1 MKIPTNVY
9 FSRAIFLWW
18 LKRKKTG
25 DCRTYYL
32 RIEDLEYLALPHSP
46 QILRFKIFKKKLSC
60 PKTLWDKGIN
70 LWGIREMKKC
80 TL

>member
-1 MKIPTNVY
+1 MCIFLELN
-9 FSRAIFLWW
+9 FLWW

-46 QILRFKIFKKKLSC
+46 QMLWFKIFKETQV
-60 PKTLWDKGIN
+60 PMMLWNKGLK

-80 TL
+80 TQ